1 MPRTRRLY
9 GEMMVVVEDGIGHAK
24 PMTGRHSSR
33 TRTGALRRLEP
44 GTVVRDEDG
53 FWVVASCRQA
63 GGSLGWPDFDLL
75 LARPGPE
82 LLVALEVMEA

>member
-1 MPRTRRLY
+1 
-9 GEMMVVVEDGIGHAK
+9 MVIVEDGIGHAK

-33 TRTGALRRLEP
+33 TRTGVLRRLEP

-53 FWVVASCRQA
+53 FWVVANCIGHVSP
-63 GGSLGWPDFDLL
+63 LGYDFDLL
-75 LARPGPE
+75 LTRPGPE

>member
-1 MPRTRRLY
+1 
-9 GEMMVVVEDGIGHAK
+9 MVIVEDGIGHAR

-33 TRTGALRRLEP
+33 TRTGALRNLEP

-53 FWVVASCRQA
+53 FWVVASCR
-63 GGSLGWPDFDLL
+63 GVIGPLGYDFDLL

-82 LLVALEVMEA
+82 ILVALEVMEA